1 MEDSSKKIDSNFF
14 QLVLSLQ
21 MAAMQ
26 QMGKIASPVNGKVER
41 NLGQARASIDIL
53 GMLSEKTENN
63 LTEDEKNLLD
73 RALFEL
79 RMNFIDES
87 KKSAAKREEEKESA
101 KKADKTD
108 DDEAKKPEETATE
121 DKSGN
126 EEEKKD

>member
-1 MEDSSKKIDSNFF
+1 MEDSGKKIDSNFF

-26 QMGKIASPVNGKVER
+26 QMGKIASPVTGKVEK
-41 NLGQARASIDIL
+41 NLGQARTSIDML

-79 RMNFIDES
+79 RLNFVEES
-87 KKSAAKREEEKESA
+87 KKSAAEREKEKESA
-101 KKADKTD
+101 NKADKTD
-108 DDEAKKPEETATE
+108 DDEAKKPEEKATE
-121 DKSGN
+121 DRADN